1 MPSIV
6 SILFFVSC
14 STCTKD
20 EDDDNVCIDE
30 MQAKSELETIVYE
43 IYIGYMSTST
53 SSRVLELNG
62 G

>member
-20 EDDDNVCIDE
+20 DDDDNVCIDE
-30 MQAKSELETIVYE
+30 EEAKNELETIVYE
-43 IYIGYMSTST
+43 IYIGYMTTT
-53 SSRVLELNG
+53 SSRELELNG